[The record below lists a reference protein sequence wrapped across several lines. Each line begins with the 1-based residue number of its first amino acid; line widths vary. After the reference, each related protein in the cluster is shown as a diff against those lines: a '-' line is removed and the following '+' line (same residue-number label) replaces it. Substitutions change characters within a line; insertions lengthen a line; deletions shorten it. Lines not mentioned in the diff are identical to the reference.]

1 MEAVLNWIK
10 GIMGCLLLMSLVL
23 QCVPGKI
30 YRPYLRL
37 FMGIILILTVLSP
50 LTDLTGFGETLET
63 MVGELAYQ
71 EAVPG
76 WKEDLLKGEE
86 WAEEQI
92 IARAEEMSREA
103 EEQVIAREE
112 MSREA
117 EEEQKEQAGKVI
129 GEAGGNQ
136 SEKDK
141 NGAAEGLEQRTQETE
156 RGQQNESAVY
166 QIQVEVGIEQVQPVV
181 ISGGGQDEDT

>member
-1 MEAVLNWIK
+1 
-10 GIMGCLLLMSLVL
+10 
-23 QCVPGKI
+23 
-30 YRPYLRL
+30 
-37 FMGIILILTVLSP
+37 
-50 LTDLTGFGETLET
+50 
-63 MVGELAYQ
+63 
-71 EAVPG
+71 
-76 WKEDLLKGEE
+76 
-86 WAEEQI
+86 
-92 IARAEEMSREA
+92 
-103 EEQVIAREE
+103 

>member
-92 IARAEEMSREA
+92 IAKA
-103 EEQVIAREE
+103 EE